1 MADGTLNQNT
11 DRDTWLRA
19 ASLRA
24 PRGTFVTGEDQ
35 LRATILN
42 GASGVTVAIRGRIES
57 LDGRIVPFNESIV
70 PATDRTASTRTIRL
84 TEGWLLNASV
94 VVSGGSPLTGQTFA
108 MLSLIRGEGSAA
120 IDLATLAAGSIT
132 AVQRLAYPGSPV
144 ANSLDGA
151 GAIRTIVGTT
161 PGAGLDINETVPAG
175 ARWDVLAFSY
185 VLVTAVAVANRQSD
199 LVFDDG
205 TNIFYISRAQAT
217 IPASTTKTY
226 RRSQGYG
233 AAFADLNGDFN
244 HSMPFGLT
252 VAAGYRIRTSTSGIQ
267 AADQYAAPVYVV
279 RERIEGA

>member
-11 DRDTWLRA
+11 DRATWLRE

-35 LRATILN
+35 LRATVLN

-70 PATDRTASTRTIRL
+70 PATDRSASTRTVRL
-84 TEGWLLNASV
+84 TEGWLLNASA
-94 VVSGGSPLTGQTFA
+94 VVSGGSPLTGQTFV

-132 AVQRLAYPGSPV
+132 AVQRLAYPGSPI

-161 PGAGLDINETVPAG
+161 PGAGVDISETVPAG
-175 ARWDVLAFSY
+175 ARWDVIAFSY
-185 VLVTAVAVANRQSD
+185 SLVTAVAVANRQSD
-199 LVFDDG
+199 LIFDDG

-217 IPASTTKTY
+217 IPASTTKAY
-226 RRSQGYG
+226 RRTQGYG
-233 AAFADLNGDFN
+233 AAFADVNTDFN
-244 HSMPFGLT
+244 HPMPFGLT
-252 VAAGYRIRTSTSGIQ
+252 VAAGYRIRTGTGGIQ
-267 AADQYAAPVYVV
+267 AADQYAAPIYTV